1 MTGRL
6 RKCGLALQST
16 EMPPGDA
23 QRTWFPQMVAELR
36 GRWSPALSL
45 TEMIALRDE
54 FDVMLHHI
62 RSTRPIRT
70 PLIRCPRCG
79 HVGPAAEPDVS
90 ARSMIITLGRF
101 GIVSGMKSRSSK
113 EPTGRRTDW
122 TSTVNQRR
130 RRSWPGRASTELPKM
145 ALLR

>member
-101 GIVSGMKSRSSK
+101 GIVSGDEVKKLEKTWATHRK
-113 EPTGRRTDW
+113 AHGLDLHGKPAT
-122 TSTVNQRR
+122 
-130 RRSWPGRASTELPKM
+130 PKIV
-145 ALLR
+145 ARPCEH